1 MLLFLGPAPAFGS
14 RHAVALLDCVGA
26 NPNGG
31 ITGWGPLVH
40 PETDGK
46 GWDLA
51 GRAEEGSSGRAMS

>member
-1 MLLFLGPAPAFGS
+1 MLLFLGPTPAFGS
-14 RHAVALLDCVGA
+14 RQWLSRCVGA

-46 GWDLA
+46 GWGLA
-51 GRAEEGSSGRAMS
+51 GGAEEGLSG